1 MLVGLALGGLALG
14 EPSPPLATIARSPA
28 SDLVIGEFPLVRV
41 VDGDTVR
48 VKGLD
53 SSLRLL
59 GIDTEE
65 TFKHDK
71 ERRAYMKGF
80 AAYAKDVRGASPRPA
95 KFATPL
101 GDEAKRWA
109 EAWFKDVTTV
119 RLERDDPHE
128 IKDRYRRY
136 LAYVRAEKHGKWVNY
151 NVEAVR
157 AGMSPY
163 FPKYGRSRRFD
174 RDFIAAEAEAKAAK
188 RGIWAPGAE
197 AYPDYPEREAW
208 WTARG
213 DFVAKFHDEAAR
225 GAQPTAGA
233 QHDTGP
239 LHGADSQQ
247 TGNSPRSTGSP
258 RGTGSEHGTGSQH
271 GSGSQRAVMVDLTHD
286 DAVARLEANVGHDV
300 IALGVVGEIERPGD
314 THRKRGHARKHR
326 GEGRAGDSGVD
337 GSVGDAHADDAH
349 SDDAHADDA
358 RSSDAR
364 TQPARKNAAHADAA
378 HAEVAHTDAVHADAA
393 HTDVAHTD
401 VAHTDVAHN
410 GEARA
415 NATVSNSARGAGVRT
430 GARVADG
437 DDTYEDGWAGDPDRP
452 DESIDESATEV
463 AQPAATSGR
472 PNGTSGAW
480 PADGVSE
487 ARPADAGHGKTPT
500 RVILDNHVQLVF
512 FDPDVFAAS
521 GISAWKGEWIRV
533 SGKPSLYHGQPEIVI
548 DRIGQ
553 LELSPV
559 PGLTKPTGA
568 RPTKSRNHERSV
580 PIHAP

>member
-28 SDLVIGEFPLVRV
+28 SDLGIGEFPLVRV

-71 ERRAYMKGF
+71 ERRAYTKGF
-80 AAYAKDVRGASPRPA
+80 AAYAKDVRGAAPRPA

-136 LAYVRAEKHGKWVNY
+136 LAYVLAEKHGKWVNY

-174 RDFIAAEAEAKAAK
+174 REFIAAEAAAKAAK

-225 GAQPTAGA
+225 GAQPSAGA

-239 LHGADSQQ
+239 LHGTRA
-247 TGNSPRSTGSP
+247 
-258 RGTGSEHGTGSQH
+258 
-271 GSGSQRAVMVDLTHD
+271 QRAVMIDLTHD
-286 DAVARLEANVGHDV
+286 DAVALLEANVGHDV

-349 SDDAHADDA
+349 
-358 RSSDAR
+358 
-364 TQPARKNAAHADAA
+364 
-378 HAEVAHTDAVHADAA
+378 
-393 HTDVAHTD
+393 
-401 VAHTDVAHN
+401 
-410 GEARA
+410 
-415 NATVSNSARGAGVRT
+415 TV
-430 GARVADG
+430 
-437 DDTYEDGWAGDPDRP
+437 
-452 DESIDESATEV
+452 
-463 AQPAATSGR
+463 
-472 PNGTSGAW
+472 
-480 PADGVSE
+480 
-487 ARPADAGHGKTPT
+487 
-500 RVILDNHVQLVF
+500 
-512 FDPDVFAAS
+512 
-521 GISAWKGEWIRV
+521 
-533 SGKPSLYHGQPEIVI
+533 
-548 DRIGQ
+548 
-553 LELSPV
+553 
-559 PGLTKPTGA
+559 
-568 RPTKSRNHERSV
+568 
-580 PIHAP
+580 

>member
-1 MLVGLALGGLALG
+1 VGLALGGLANG
-14 EPSPPLATIARSPA
+14 EPTNG
-28 SDLVIGEFPLVRV
+28 LVIGEFPLVRV
-41 VDGDTVR
+41 VDGDTIR

-71 ERRAYMKGF
+71 ERRAYAKGF

-109 EAWFKDVTTV
+109 EAWFKDVATV

-136 LAYVRAEKHGKWVNY
+136 LAYVLAEKHGKWVNY

-213 DFVAKFHDEAAR
+213 DFVAKFH
-225 GAQPTAGA
+225 
-233 QHDTGP
+233 
-239 LHGADSQQ
+239 ADA
-247 TGNSPRSTGSP
+247 TR
-258 RGTGSEHGTGSQH
+258 GSQH
-271 GSGSQRAVMVDLTHD
+271 ATMIDLTHD
-286 DAVARLEANVGHDV
+286 DAVALLEANVGHDV
-300 IALGVVGEIERPGD
+300 IALGVVGEIERPGEK
-314 THRKRGHARKHR
+314 THRKKSRRTRKP
-326 GEGRAGDSGVD
+326 RAG
-337 GSVGDAHADDAH
+337 
-349 SDDAHADDA
+349 
-358 RSSDAR
+358 
-364 TQPARKNAAHADAA
+364 AATTED
-378 HAEVAHTDAVHADAA
+378 AEVEYA
-393 HTDVAHTD
+393 
-401 VAHTDVAHN
+401 
-410 GEARA
+410 
-415 NATVSNSARGAGVRT
+415 
-430 GARVADG
+430 
-437 DDTYEDGWAGDPDRP
+437 DGWAGDPDRP
-452 DESIDESATEV
+452 EETAEDR
-463 AQPAATSGR
+463 ATSTEAAS
-472 PNGTSGAW
+472 PEVS
-480 PADGVSE
+480 DEVSE
-487 ARPADAGHGKTPT
+487 ARPSDDAGHGKTPT

-512 FDPDVFAAS
+512 FDPDVFTAS

-548 DRIGQ
+548 DRVGQ

>member
-1 MLVGLALGGLALG
+1 MGLALARLASA
-14 EPSPPLATIARSPA
+14 EPA

-71 ERRAYMKGF
+71 ERRAYAKGF

-109 EAWFKDVTTV
+109 EAWFKDVATV

-136 LAYVRAEKHGKWVNY
+136 LAYVLAEKHGKWVNY

-213 DFVAKFHDEAAR
+213 DFVAKFHDEAMR
-225 GAQPTAGA
+225 R
-233 QHDTGP
+233 
-239 LHGADSQQ
+239 LQQ
-247 TGNSPRSTGSP
+247 SSA
-258 RGTGSEHGTGSQH
+258 SQH
-271 GSGSQRAVMVDLTHD
+271 GAGSQRAAMIDLTHD
-286 DAVARLEANVGHDV
+286 DAVAQLEANAGHDV
-300 IALGVVGEIERPGD
+300 IALGVVGEIERPGE
-314 THRKRGHARKHR
+314 THRKRGRTRKAHR
-326 GEGRAGDSGVD
+326 GEGRTGGSGA
-337 GSVGDAHADDAH
+337 DAR
-349 SDDAHADDA
+349 SDDTRGDDA
-358 RSSDAR
+358 RADDD
-364 TQPARKNAAHADAA
+364 THAI
-378 HAEVAHTDAVHADAA
+378 
-393 HTDVAHTD
+393 
-401 VAHTDVAHN
+401 
-410 GEARA
+410 
-415 NATVSNSARGAGVRT
+415 SARGT
-430 GARVADG
+430 GARADALAADHG
-437 DDTYEDGWAGDPDRP
+437 DAYEDGWAGDPDRP
-452 DESIDESATEV
+452 DESADEGRADPVQT
-463 AQPAATSGR
+463 AAR
-472 PNGTSGAW
+472 GA
-480 PADGVSE
+480 DVSE
-487 ARPADAGHGKTPT
+487 ARPPDDAGHGKTPT

-533 SGKPSLYHGQPEIVI
+533 SGTASLYHGRPEIVI
-548 DRIGQ
+548 DRTGQ